1 MPPPMVTTANA
12 KSGHTFALPQK
23 LSVSMQAP
31 TVFTAPN
38 SNSPPAPTKVP
49 ARSVVRDGSVRRRRL
64 TTMITNTTAI
74 AAIAITGDRDVKTPR
89 RIPVAMPGRSLD
101 ANRTRLLSGCLFI
114 NPAID
119 RTQIGCRYA
128 TGRIRQTCRWTLTSW
143 RSHSESPTFGA
154 ISRTCTPS
162 WLPVGHKSGPD
173 DVRESAEPRPDRP
186 RDARFRPNMISAV
199 PDVNNG
205 AGARRTGAPI
215 LLGAEGGLGRDSL
228 HLDYGLVSVRS
239 LCDGSIAQG
248 ARSSVRRAHHV
259 EGHAMCRHNRAARDV
274 QPNVGSMRESSTDA
288 VQCTGRGR
296 RHPGYRRGRVYSRRR
311 CPSAPRSDREAW
323 PNGPSRDLRRH
334 RTGRRDRADPESH
347 RGSACR
353 TGSGHRSW

>member
-228 HLDYGLVSVRS
+228 HLDYGLCV
-239 LCDGSIAQG
+239 CEIALRRIDRAGG
-248 ARSSVRRAHHV
+248 ALER
-259 EGHAMCRHNRAARDV
+259 
-274 QPNVGSMRESSTDA
+274 P
-288 VQCTGRGR
+288 
-296 RHPGYRRGRVYSRRR
+296 PGAPRRR
-311 CPSAPRSDREAW
+311 PCHVSTQSRGAGRPAERGIHARKLDRRRSVHWSGSSAPW
-323 PNGPSRDLRRH
+323 I
-334 RTGRRDRADPESH
+334 
-347 RGSACR
+347 
-353 TGSGHRSW
+353 